1 MGDKVKVK
9 MEWVPEP
16 PARNGVPP
24 VARPGT
30 WNIMVYLAGD
40 NNLSEEMVYAVKSM
54 FSAGSSSIY
63 RIYAFYDA
71 GLDPVP
77 FRIPTRE
84 EREQALEHA
93 TINPEATKPHITENH
108 HLFRLAGGARNPR
121 TKPIASVQSTL
132 QLFME
137 AAITDF
143 PASNYMLVLSG
154 HGTGSVGDFLPAMK
168 RTSGLSIPDLSE
180 CLRNVARY

>member
-30 WNIMVYLAGD
+30 WNIMVYLDGD
-40 NNLSEEMVYAVKSM
+40 NNLSEEMIYAVKSM
-54 FSAGSSSIY
+54 FSAGSSDTY

-77 FRIPTRE
+77 FRIPTRK
-84 EREQALEHA
+84 ERDQALVAADIRVEDVEEHV
-93 TINPEATKPHITENH
+93 TENH
-108 HLFRLAGGARNPR
+108 HLFRLA
-121 TKPIASVQSTL
+121 
-132 QLFME
+132 
-137 AAITDF
+137 
-143 PASNYMLVLSG
+143 
-154 HGTGSVGDFLPAMK
+154 
-168 RTSGLSIPDLSE
+168 
-180 CLRNVARY
+180 